1 MLTRLPKSFTA
12 IFLKFYHVIEAV
24 LLTAITLATLIA
36 IAEEFVHIYVN
47 ETVLLDDL
55 LLLFIY
61 LEVLAMVHHFIT
73 HGKIPVRYPMYI
85 AIMAIARYITLALKD
100 IDASIVMWLSI
111 SAFILS
117 AATMLI
123 RIGHHYWPYNKID
136 SKKFD
141 E

>member
-1 MLTRLPKSFTA
+1 MLSRLPKSFTTT
-12 IFLKFYHVIEAV
+12 FLKFYHVIEAV
-24 LLTAITLATLIA
+24 LLTAITIATLFA
-36 IAEEFVHIYVN
+36 ITEEFVHIYVN
-47 ETVLLDDL
+47 EAVLLEDL

-85 AIMAIARYITLALKD
+85 AIMAIARYITLGMKD
-100 IDASIVMWLSI
+100 IDALVVVWLSLA
-111 SAFILS
+111 AFVLS

-136 SKKFD
+136 PKKFD

>member
-1 MLTRLPKSFTA
+1 MLINCSFFGVFMLTRLPKSFTA

-61 LEVLAMVHHFIT
+61 FC
-73 HGKIPVRYPMYI
+73 
-85 AIMAIARYITLALKD
+85 
-100 IDASIVMWLSI
+100 
-111 SAFILS
+111 
-117 AATMLI
+117 
-123 RIGHHYWPYNKID
+123 
-136 SKKFD
+136 
-141 E
+141 